1 MVPKREIE
9 GIGGLSQEGKFWLTT
24 RYGNCLLSNSEMRE
38 IPRQAWPDTEETS
51 ETEHEKHTTGRRINY
66 T

>member
-24 RYGNCLLSNSEMRE
+24 RYGSCLMSNSEV
-38 IPRQAWPDTEETS
+38 
-51 ETEHEKHTTGRRINY
+51 TGNPTASLARF
-66 T
+66 

>member
-24 RYGNCLLSNSEMRE
+24 RYGSCLMSNSEVTG
-38 IPRQAWPDTEETS
+38 IPRQAWLDSEEAS
-51 ETEHEKHTTGRRINY
+51 ETEQRQISRGLR
-66 T
+66 